1 MQMSYL
7 RLHDIPDAGTIT
19 ANWIGSSV
27 LLLAGDMRDLDSSQ
41 ASLGSGSGERKKAQV
56 LL

>member
-7 RLHDIPDAGTIT
+7 RLHAIT
-19 ANWIGSSV
+19 GNSIGSSV

-41 ASLGSGSGERKKAQV
+41 ASLGSGGGERKNTHV